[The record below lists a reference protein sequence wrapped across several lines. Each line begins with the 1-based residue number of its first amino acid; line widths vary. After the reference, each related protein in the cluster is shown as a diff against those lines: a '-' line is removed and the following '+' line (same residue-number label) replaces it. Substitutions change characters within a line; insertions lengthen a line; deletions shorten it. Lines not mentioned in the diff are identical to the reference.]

1 MPTPTTAPTATA
13 FKEDAISASDAAL
26 AGATEF
32 DQLEAPCFIND
43 DSQNFDPPEHIL
55 VKTTRELFGTRE
67 DEPLEDALARLN
79 ASKQ

>member
-1 MPTPTTAPTATA
+1 MSNPSTDATTA
-13 FKEDAISASDAAL
+13 FKEDAISATDVAL

-43 DSQNFDPPEHIL
+43 DTQQFGPPDHIL

-67 DEPLEDALARLN
+67 NEPLEDALARLN
-79 ASKQ
+79 ASKK